1 MPDLEIAWFSF
12 TVYELALLSLVA
24 VLVGMAKTGIQGVGM
39 IAIPVLAIVFGG
51 KASTGLIL
59 PILIV
64 ADLFAVYYY
73 RQHANWVYLKKLV
86 PFTLIGIALGTA
98 IGNTVNDSVFTGVM
112 AVIIFLSLGL
122 MVWRERKADI
132 KIPTSIWFAGTIG
145 VAGGFATMVGN
156 LAAPVMALY
165 LLSMQLPKNQFI
177 GTAAWFFLV
186 VNLLKVPLHVFI
198 WETIT
203 WSTIL
208 IDLALVPGVA
218 LGALMG
224 VWLVKRIPEIGYRWF
239 VIVMTAASAL
249 AMLLQL

>member
-1 MPDLEIAWFSF
+1 
-12 TVYELALLSLVA
+12 
-24 VLVGMAKTGIQGVGM
+24 
-39 IAIPVLAIVFGG
+39 
-51 KASTGLIL
+51 
-59 PILIV
+59 
-64 ADLFAVYYY
+64 
-73 RQHANWVYLKKLV
+73 
-86 PFTLIGIALGTA
+86 
-98 IGNTVNDSVFTGVM
+98 
-112 AVIIFLSLGL
+112 